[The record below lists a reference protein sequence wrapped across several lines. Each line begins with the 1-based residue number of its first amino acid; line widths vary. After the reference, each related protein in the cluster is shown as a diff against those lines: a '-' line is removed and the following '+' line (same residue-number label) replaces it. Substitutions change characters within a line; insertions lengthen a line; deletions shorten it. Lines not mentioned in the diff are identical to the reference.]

1 MIYNKQILTDL
12 DQSKYEHPF
21 DKAAL
26 EKLEKASF
34 LRKAISWITENTIE
48 RVYTVQYTGSNLK
61 VSAKNYPR
69 IYDCFLYAC
78 KILDI
83 SNIPDLYLQWDYDIN
98 ACTIG
103 AKKPIV
109 VINSGLIDLCD
120 ENEMLFVLG
129 HELGHIKSNHMLYHM
144 MAQLVDIIIDEI
156 PGAALLSTGFKYSL
170 CYWDRMS
177 ELTADRAGLLCCQD
191 KDAAVRSFIKIAG
204 LPINEYKNINCES
217 FIRQARDFKMLDL
230 EGMNKFVKL
239 FCIADSSHPWTVL
252 RAAEILSW
260 EDSGKFQSLLDQ
272 YNNNILLNY

>member
-1 MIYNKQILTDL
+1 MVRNKQILTGL
-12 DQSKYEHPF
+12 NQSLYEHPF
-21 DKAAL
+21 DRAAL

-34 LRKAISWITENTIE
+34 LKKAISWITENTIE
-48 RVYTVQYTGSNLK
+48 RVYTIQYTGSNLK
-61 VSAKNYPR
+61 VSVDNYPR
-69 IYDCFLYAC
+69 IYECFLYAC

-144 MAQLVDIIIDEI
+144 MAQLVDIIIEEI

-170 CYWDRMS
+170 CF
-177 ELTADRAGLLCCQD
+177 G
-191 KDAAVRSFIKIAG
+191 
-204 LPINEYKNINCES
+204 EY
-217 FIRQARDFKMLDL
+217 FFYAFTR
-230 EGMNKFVKL
+230 
-239 FCIADSSHPWTVL
+239 
-252 RAAEILSW
+252 
-260 EDSGKFQSLLDQ
+260 
-272 YNNNILLNY
+272 Y